1 MTATT
6 TEASTATPAK
16 KAEPKKAAPKNAA
29 TKAPAR
35 KAPAKKVVT
44 PTKVAKRRETIAEQ
58 TEATAAHV
66 RTSLKTIPVDRI
78 DADPDQP
85 RKHFDP
91 AKLSE
96 LAGSM
101 KLIGQQQPVSVR
113 YNPGTKRYTLIMGER
128 RWRAAKIAGLTELD
142 AVVQHGIKQGDRTIR
157 MRAVAENVGRADMT
171 AMEEAGAFQQL
182 IDDGYTI
189 DEVAEGT
196 GKSAA
201 YIGWRIDLLKLAEPL
216 QDAVNKGHLPIGV
229 SWYVANISHENQ
241 MRFLAKWTRGDF
253 STKRDAEAFAQ
264 AVRSEEDR
272 RTSQGSFFVLSDEA
286 TAAATPG
293 GEQQLLPG
301 AHDVTDEER
310 ERITADR
317 IRLTKRIDKLSTAGE
332 ILSEL
337 VAADPEELAL
347 LLAGVGGG
355 VVGYRTR
362 IEHLRDLTTKAIK
375 NLRDAQA
382 VAAVRAGGIEINPQ
396 AAADA
401 A

>member
-1 MTATT
+1 MTTDT
-6 TEASTATPAK
+6 RKATPAK
-16 KAEPKKAAPKNAA
+16 KAAPKKAAPKAP
-29 TKAPAR
+29 TSKAPAR
-35 KAPAKKVVT
+35 KAPAKKT
-44 PTKVAKRRETIAEQ
+44 EQ
-58 TEATAAHV
+58 AEATGAV
-66 RTSLKTIPVDRI
+66 RTVLKTIPVDRI

-91 AKLSE
+91 AKLNE

-101 KLIGQQQPVSVR
+101 KRIGQQQPVSVR
-113 YNPGTKRYTLIMGER
+113 YDAGTRRYTLIMGER
-128 RWRAAKIAGLTELD
+128 RWRAAQIAGLTELD
-142 AVVQHGIKQGDRTIR
+142 AVVQHGIKPGDRTIR
-157 MRAVAENVGRADMT
+157 MKAVAENVGRADMT
-171 AMEEAGAFQQL
+171 AMEEANAFQQL
-182 IDDGYTI
+182 VDDNYTI

-201 YIGWRIDLLKLAEPL
+201 YVGWRLDLLKLCPTAQE
-216 QDAVNKGHLPIGV
+216 AMSKGHLPPALA
-229 SWYVANISHENQ
+229 WYVSKLSTDNQ
-241 MRFLAKWTRGDF
+241 ARFLAKYLRGAF
-253 STKRDAEAFAQ
+253 ATTRDAEAFVNAC
-264 AVRSEEDR
+264 RTEEDR
-272 RTSQGSFFVLSDEA
+272 RASQGSFFVLADEA

-293 GEQQLLPG
+293 GMQDLLPG

-310 ERITADR
+310 ERLNADR
-317 IRLTKRIDKLSTAGE
+317 TRLTKRVDKLSTAGE

-337 VAADPEELAL
+337 VAADPEKLAA

-355 VVGYRTR
+355 VGGYRQR

-382 VAAVRAGGIEINPQ
+382 VAAVRAGAIEINPQ

>member
-6 TEASTATPAK
+6 TETSTAT
-16 KAEPKKAAPKNAA
+16 EPKKAASKKAVPKPA

-35 KAPAKKVVT
+35 KAPAKKAVA
-44 PTKVAKRRETIAEQ
+44 PTKVSKRREVIAEQ
-58 TEATAAHV
+58 AEATAAHV
-66 RTSLKTIPVDRI
+66 RTVLKTIPIDRI

-91 AKLSE
+91 AKLNE

-101 KLIGQQQPVSVR
+101 KRIGQQQPVSVR
-113 YNPGTKRYTLIMGER
+113 YDAGTKRYTLIMGER

-157 MRAVAENVGRADMT
+157 MKAVAENVGRADMT
-171 AMEEAGAFQQL
+171 AMEEANAFQQL
-182 IDDGYTI
+182 VDDGYTI

-201 YIGWRIDLLKLAEPL
+201 YVGWRLDLLKLCPTAQE
-216 QDAVNKGHLPIGV
+216 AMSKGHLPPALA
-229 SWYVANISHENQ
+229 WYVSKLSTDNQ
-241 MRFLAKWTRGDF
+241 SRFLAKYLRGAF
-253 STKRDAEAFAQ
+253 STTRDAEAFVNACR
-264 AVRSEEDR
+264 AEEDR
-272 RTSQGSFFVLSDEA
+272 RASQGSFFVLADET

-293 GEQQLLPG
+293 GAQELLPG

-310 ERITADR
+310 ERLTIDR
-317 IRLTKRIDKLSTAGE
+317 TRLTKRVDKLSTAGE

-337 VAADPEELAL
+337 IAADPEELAV

-355 VVGYRTR
+355 VGGYRQR

-382 VAAVRAGGIEINPQ
+382 VAAVRAGAIEINPQ

>member
-6 TEASTATPAK
+6 TETSTAT
-16 KAEPKKAAPKNAA
+16 EPKKAAPRKAA
-29 TKAPAR
+29 PKKPAAKAPAR
-35 KAPAKKVVT
+35 KAPAKKAVE
-44 PTKVAKRRETIAEQ
+44 PAKGSKPSEKAAGETA
-58 TEATAAHV
+58 V
-66 RTSLKTIPVDRI
+66 RTVLKTIPIDRI

-96 LAGSM
+96 LAGSL
-101 KLIGQQQPVSVR
+101 KRIGQQQPVSVR
-113 YNPGTKRYTLIMGER
+113 YDTGTKRYTLIMGER

-157 MRAVAENVGRADMT
+157 MKAVAENVGRADMT
-171 AMEEAGAFQQL
+171 AMEEANAFQQL
-182 IDDGYTI
+182 ADDGYTI

-201 YIGWRIDLLKLAEPL
+201 YVGWRLDLLKLCPTAQE
-216 QDAVNKGHLPIGV
+216 AMSKGHLPPALA
-229 SWYVANISHENQ
+229 WYVSKLSTDNQ
-241 MRFLAKWTRGDF
+241 ARFLAKYLRGAF
-253 STKRDAEAFAQ
+253 ATTRDAEAFVNACR
-264 AVRSEEDR
+264 AEEDR
-272 RTSQGSFFVLSDEA
+272 RASQGSFFVLADEA

-293 GEQQLLPG
+293 GMQDLLPG

-310 ERITADR
+310 ERLNADR
-317 IRLTKRIDKLSTAGE
+317 TRLTKRVDKLSTAGE
-332 ILSEL
+332 ILAEL
-337 VAADPEELAL
+337 VAADPEELAV

-355 VVGYRTR
+355 VGGYRQR

-382 VAAVRAGGIEINPQ
+382 VAAVRAGAIEINPQ